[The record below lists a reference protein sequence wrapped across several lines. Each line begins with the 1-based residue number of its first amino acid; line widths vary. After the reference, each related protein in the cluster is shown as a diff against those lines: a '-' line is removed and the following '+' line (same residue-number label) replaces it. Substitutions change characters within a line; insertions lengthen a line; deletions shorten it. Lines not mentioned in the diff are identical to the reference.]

1 MNFELTDDQKMIKD
15 SVADFAQKNILPNRM
30 IWDEAQIFPREL
42 FSEMGKI
49 GLMGMLVPEEYGG
62 AGLGY
67 IEYKIAIE
75 EVSRVCGSIGLSMAA
90 HNSLC
95 TGHILQFGSEEQKKK
110 YLPKLASAEWIGAWG
125 LTEANTGSDAMRM
138 QCVAN
143 QDGDYWVING
153 TKNFITH
160 GISGDVAVVLVR
172 TGDLLDSHG
181 ITTFVVE
188 RSTPGFSGGKK
199 ENKLGMRSSE
209 TSEMI
214 FDNCRVHKSQILGEV
229 GEGFIQAM
237 KILDGGRISIGALG
251 LGISQGAFDTA
262 RKYSKEREQFGQSI
276 SRFQAIAFK
285 LVDMAV
291 AIEASDLLLIKA
303 CVLKNAGKSCT
314 LASAMA
320 KYETSEVA
328 VRVSTDAVQILGGYG
343 YLKDFPAEKF
353 YRDSKLCTIGEGT
366 SEIQKLVIAREL
378 VR

>member
-67 IEYKIAIE
+67 VEYKIAIE

-143 QDGDYWVING
+143 EDGDYWVING

-172 TGDLLDSHG
+172 TGELLDTYG
-181 ITTFVVE
+181 ITAFVVE

-229 GEGFIQAM
+229 G
-237 KILDGGRISIGALG
+237 KG
-251 LGISQGAFDTA
+251 L
-262 RKYSKEREQFGQSI
+262 Y
-276 SRFQAIAFK
+276 K
-285 LVDMAV
+285 L
-291 AIEASDLLLIKA
+291 
-303 CVLKNAGKSCT
+303 
-314 LASAMA
+314 
-320 KYETSEVA
+320 
-328 VRVSTDAVQILGGYG
+328 
-343 YLKDFPAEKF
+343 
-353 YRDSKLCTIGEGT
+353 
-366 SEIQKLVIAREL
+366 
-378 VR
+378 